1 MPVWRNQIEASYS
14 YAKRIIYG
22 CKQVI
27 IGTDFSHLEG
37 PSP

>member
-1 MPVWRNQIEASYS
+1 MPVWRNQIEAKD